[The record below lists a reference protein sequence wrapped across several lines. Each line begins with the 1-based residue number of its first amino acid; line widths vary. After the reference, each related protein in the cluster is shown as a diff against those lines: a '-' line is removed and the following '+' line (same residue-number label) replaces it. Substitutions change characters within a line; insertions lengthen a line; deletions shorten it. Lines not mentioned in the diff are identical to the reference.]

1 MSTRLDEYLDKPSVI
16 TSQELIAWLEAEKG
30 QPITHNG
37 RVVGAVHHHSVMGK
51 IYVTYRQK
59 NEHLY
64 RKWSSIGI
72 SRDVIIK
79 LMNLGVQRI
88 LVVFKDTS
96 EIYMTTPQKY
106 LHEGRNLWFNYE
118 SDSQLHLP
126 IDSMIR
132 IP

>member
-30 QPITHNG
+30 KSLTHNG
-37 RVVGAVHHHSVMGK
+37 RVVGTVYHHSVMGK
-51 IYVTYRQK
+51 IYVTYRLK

-72 SRDVIIK
+72 SRDVIIR
-79 LMNLGVQRI
+79 LINLGVQRI
-88 LVVFKDTS
+88 LIVFKDTA

-106 LHEGRNLWFNYE
+106 LHEGKNLWFDSE

-126 IDSMIR
+126 INCMIR